1 MIIEE
6 GKGSITLKEVRD
18 FELKHIFECGQCF
31 RWDVI
36 DDGSYIGI
44 AASKAIKISETD
56 DGITIYN
63 TTKDEFTDF
72 WQNYFDLDFDYGK
85 LKRTLSKDRV
95 LKTAIKSGEGIR
107 ILNQDLWECIISFII
122 SANNNIPRIKGIIK
136 TFCELFGEKVILGED
151 VLYSFPSPERL
162 STITVDDLKPLR
174 AGYRDKYIIDAIE
187 KVSNGIVSLEVI
199 KEKDYDEA
207 KGELLKIKGVG
218 NKVADCI
225 LLFGAGKKEAFPVD
239 VWIKRVIDTLYK
251 DELGEK
257 DISVFAKEKFGKFG
271 GYAQQYLFY
280 HMRENHNK
288 GM

>member
-1 MIIEE
+1 M
-6 GKGSITLKEVRD
+6 
-18 FELKHIFECGQCF
+18 
-31 RWDVI
+31 I

-72 WQNYFDLDFDYGK
+72 WQNYFDFDYGK

-174 AGYRDKYIIDAIE
+174 AGYRDK
-187 KVSNGIVSLEVI
+187 S
-199 KEKDYDEA
+199 
-207 KGELLKIKGVG
+207 
-218 NKVADCI
+218 
-225 LLFGAGKKEAFPVD
+225 F
-239 VWIKRVIDTLYK
+239 
-251 DELGEK
+251 
-257 DISVFAKEKFGKFG
+257 
-271 GYAQQYLFY
+271 
-280 HMRENHNK
+280 
-288 GM
+288 